1 VSRFFAVK
9 RWQALLTLAAL
20 EILAVGAG
28 MGVPIFA
35 ILLGF
40 PIGWWLARRH
50 ALGRELTKPVLTDI
64 LMAALVASLM
74 TFGLMIAIWA
84 PQFSLLDEPGFD
96 AAKWGIP
103 LILYTSRASFF
114 GWMALMIVISPV
126 LQLLATVFA
135 AYVTLLAEA
144 RR

>member
-1 VSRFFAVK
+1 MLAV
-9 RWQALLTLAAL
+9 L

-35 ILLGF
+35 IVLGL

-50 ALGRELTKPVLTDI
+50 GLGREVTRPVLRDI

-84 PQFSLLDEPGFD
+84 PQFSLLAKPGFD

-114 GWMALMIVISPV
+114 GWMALMIVVSPV
-126 LQLLATVFA
+126 LQLLATVFG

-144 RR
+144 GR